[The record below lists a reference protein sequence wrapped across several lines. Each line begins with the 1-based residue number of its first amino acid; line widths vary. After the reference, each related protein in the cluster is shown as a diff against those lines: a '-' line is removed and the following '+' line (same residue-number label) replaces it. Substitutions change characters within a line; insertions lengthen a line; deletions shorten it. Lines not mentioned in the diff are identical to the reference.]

1 MDDRLVVMLNLLIRN
16 RFVVQYS
23 DLDVRLRIM
32 LCMVPMVLDVEIKQL
47 LLPLFSELIECFVTH
62 VIILVRL
69 LHAELWSYHRHVN
82 SHVCH
87 NLIESNLC
95 SFLD

>member
-23 DLDVRLRIM
+23 DLNVRLRIM

-47 LLPLFSELIECFVTH
+47 LLPLFSELIE
-62 VIILVRL
+62 
-69 LHAELWSYHRHVN
+69 
-82 SHVCH
+82 
-87 NLIESNLC
+87 
-95 SFLD
+95 